1 MSDYLTYQIFV
12 SANKKS
18 KYIAIF
24 ALYKFKK
31 QEILS
36 IDEKVTLAAR
46 QLVKRE

>member
-1 MSDYLTYQIFV
+1 M
-12 SANKKS
+12 
-18 KYIAIF
+18 F

-36 IDEKVTLAAR
+36 IDEKVTLTAR